1 MNINK
6 KILFGILLL
15 SIVLATMVQWTAFGA
30 DRDFNVSNA
39 DVICDQPGTVYHVSG
54 ETDQHVITV
63 TGGTETN
70 PIKVDLN
77 GVSID
82 MSHQKKSPLTVE
94 NGYAEIFV

>member
-6 KILFGILLL
+6 KNFVWHITFEHSVGYY
-15 SIVLATMVQWTAFGA
+15 GA
-30 DRDFNVSNA
+30 DRDLNVSNA